1 MMMIGEIRQ
10 DLRFALRILLKH
22 PSFTAVAVLSLALG
36 IGANAAVFSLVNGAL
51 IRPLPYPDPDRLV
64 RVTEAYPKGGIAV
77 MQEQSRTMEVA
88 AYLPDSEFN
97 LTGEGEAAHLVGSVV
112 SANLFSMLGAP
123 AEIGRTFEIE
133 EGSPGRDRVVV
144 ISHALWRAK
153 FAGDPGVIGRSAMID
168 GMAREIVGVMPPEF
182 GFPSTG
188 AQMWIPARFDPADRG
203 EYWEHGWML
212 AVARL

>member
-51 IRPLPYPDPDRLV
+51 IRPLPYPDPGRLV
-64 RVTEAYPKGGIAV
+64 RVTEAYPRGGIAA

-97 LTGEGEAAHLVGSVV
+97 LSGEGEAIHVVGSVV
-112 SANLFSMLGAP
+112 SANLFSLLGAP
-123 AEIGRTFEIE
+123 ARAGRAFE
-133 EGSPGRDRVVV
+133 PGRSEERRVG
-144 ISHALWRAK
+144 K
-153 FAGDPGVIGRSAMID
+153 
-168 GMAREIVGVMPPEF
+168 
-182 GFPSTG
+182 
-188 AQMWIPARFDPADRG
+188 
-203 EYWEHGWML
+203 GWSS
-212 AVARL
+212 RR